1 MNKNESK
8 YFNTAIKMDEA
19 LITLLE
25 KKDFEYITIKEIC
38 DTAGVNRSTFYLHYE
53 NTSDLL
59 KETTRYII
67 DKHLA
72 YYEIDKQRI
81 SLQFETC
88 KREEL
93 LFITDEYLTPYL
105 TFIKDNQRLFRVSIK
120 QFNSLNMGE
129 VYGRMFE
136 HIFNPILE
144 RFQVPEKERSYMMK
158 FYLTGV
164 FAIVM
169 ECVPAALAEHITK
182 AINVPTIG
190 IGAGA
195 GCDGQ
200 ILVYA
205 DMMGMFSDYVPKF
218 VKKFANL
225 YEKIVAKLKSEYDEF
240 DSGDEVEENLVE
252 QMKYI
257 SELQNN
263 YVFNTNFLTDEQAKN
278 IVDNLFTSNEVY
290 IHDLK
295 ENIIYSA
302 LITDNN
308 VVYKKYSDDLNL
320 VQYSI
325 NIKESQIQLK
335 R

>member
-38 DTAGVNRSTFYLHYE
+38 DTAEVNRSTFYLHYE

-72 YYEIDKQRI
+72 YYEIDQTRI
-81 SLQFETC
+81 SLQYETC

-93 LFITDEYLTPYL
+93 LFITDEYLVPYL
-105 TFIKDNQRLFRVSIK
+105 KFIKDNQRLFKVSIK
-120 QFNSLNMGE
+120 QFNSFNMNE

-144 RFQVPEKERSYMMK
+144 RFHVSEKERAYVIK

-169 ECVPAALAEHITK
+169 EWIDKNC
-182 AINVPTIG
+182 
-190 IGAGA
+190 
-195 GCDGQ
+195 
-200 ILVYA
+200 
-205 DMMGMFSDYVPKF
+205 SDDIKTVTR
-218 VKKFANL
+218 V
-225 YEKIVAKLKSEYDEF
+225 
-240 DSGDEVEENLVE
+240 
-252 QMKYI
+252 
-257 SELQNN
+257 
-263 YVFNTNFLTDEQAKN
+263 
-278 IVDNLFTSNEVY
+278 
-290 IHDLK
+290 
-295 ENIIYSA
+295 
-302 LITDNN
+302 ITDCVMGERN
-308 VVYKKYSDDLNL
+308 VNG
-320 VQYSI
+320 
-325 NIKESQIQLK
+325 
-335 R
+335 

>member
-8 YFNTAIKMDEA
+8 YFNTAIRMDEA
-19 LITLLE
+19 LISLLD

-72 YYEIDKQRI
+72 YYEIDQKRI

-93 LFITDEYLTPYL
+93 LFITDEYLVPYL
-105 TFIKDNQRLFRVSIK
+105 KFIKDNQRLFKVSIK
-120 QFNSLNMGE
+120 QFNSFHMNE

-144 RFQVPEKERSYMMK
+144 RFHVPEKERAYVMK

-169 ECVPAALAEHITK
+169 EWLDKNCS
-182 AINVPTIG
+182 
-190 IGAGA
+190 
-195 GCDGQ
+195 D
-200 ILVYA
+200 
-205 DMMGMFSDYVPKF
+205 DMETVTR
-218 VKKFANL
+218 V
-225 YEKIVAKLKSEYDEF
+225 
-240 DSGDEVEENLVE
+240 
-252 QMKYI
+252 
-257 SELQNN
+257 
-263 YVFNTNFLTDEQAKN
+263 
-278 IVDNLFTSNEVY
+278 
-290 IHDLK
+290 
-295 ENIIYSA
+295 
-302 LITDNN
+302 ITDCVMGERN
-308 VVYKKYSDDLNL
+308 VNG
-320 VQYSI
+320 
-325 NIKESQIQLK
+325 
-335 R
+335 